1 MDSINTYMIYR
12 KENSKA
18 VDKGIK
24 ALVLIANHYDLKGDY
39 NQIRHNYVFNNEEIS
54 KINLIRAAKE
64 IGLKAKLVKIEIDKL
79 ETMKFP
85 AIVCLKE
92 NSYVILTRIFKEK
105 EEIRYL
111 DIEDMQEKSM
121 ELKEFKEQWDND
133 LLLFTYREKTTE
145 DKKFGLKWFINIIFN
160 YKKPLNEVLFSSMI
174 LQILGLVSPAIM
186 QVIIDKVLV
195 HSTKS
200 TLWIIALCLFLTI
213 LMEWFLGIGRML
225 IFSHMT
231 SRIDVTFNSK
241 LFNHLHSLPIKYFE
255 DRKVGEIT
263 NRIRETEKIRSFLTG
278 TPITTVIDLVFIV
291 IYLVIMFCYSIKLS
305 TEILLIMPA
314 FIILSLV
321 VTPIFRTRV
330 KHRFDKNSELTGYL
344 IESISGVSTLKSLAV
359 EKTFEKKWESKM
371 ANYVTAS
378 YKTRFLGNI
387 TNSLA
392 ELIQSLLNLLII
404 WTGTREVLKGNLSV
418 GQFIAFR
425 MYSSHIIMP
434 IIRTLQLWQ
443 TFQQTGVAVNNLEDI
458 FDNKPEMDFDKTKT
472 VLPPLRGAVEFENV
486 NFKYKFDGKEILKD
500 VSFKIEAGSSLGIIG
515 RSGSGKSTISKL
527 IQKLYHTNR
536 GKVIIDGVDTTLV
549 DPSWIRRQIG
559 VVLQD
564 NYLFNDTIKNNID
577 IANAGY
583 SDEQIKWAA
592 NLAGAHEFIEKLPDG
607 YNTIVGEKGAFLSG
621 GQRQRIAI
629 ARALVSNP
637 RILIFDE
644 ATSALD
650 YESESIIQKNMKEI
664 VKGRTV
670 IIIAHRMSTLRDVNH
685 ILSLDKGEVIEF
697 GKKENL
703 LKNNGLYSYMCS
715 QQMG

>member
-1 MDSINTYMIYR
+1 
-12 KENSKA
+12 
-18 VDKGIK
+18 
-24 ALVLIANHYDLKGDY
+24 
-39 NQIRHNYVFNNEEIS
+39 
-54 KINLIRAAKE
+54 
-64 IGLKAKLVKIEIDKL
+64 
-79 ETMKFP
+79 
-85 AIVCLKE
+85 
-92 NSYVILTRIFKEK
+92 
-105 EEIRYL
+105 
-111 DIEDMQEKSM
+111 
-121 ELKEFKEQWDND
+121 
-133 LLLFTYREKTTE
+133 
-145 DKKFGLKWFINIIFN
+145 
-160 YKKPLNEVLFSSMI
+160 
-174 LQILGLVSPAIM
+174 
-186 QVIIDKVLV
+186 
-195 HSTKS
+195 
-200 TLWIIALCLFLTI
+200 
-213 LMEWFLGIGRML
+213 
-225 IFSHMT
+225 
-231 SRIDVTFNSK
+231 
-241 LFNHLHSLPIKYFE
+241 
-255 DRKVGEIT
+255 
-263 NRIRETEKIRSFLTG
+263 
-278 TPITTVIDLVFIV
+278 
-291 IYLVIMFCYSIKLS
+291 
-305 TEILLIMPA
+305 
-314 FIILSLV
+314 
-321 VTPIFRTRV
+321 
-330 KHRFDKNSELTGYL
+330 
-344 IESISGVSTLKSLAV
+344 LAV

-592 NLAGAHEFIEKLPDG
+592 SLAGAHEFIEKLPEG